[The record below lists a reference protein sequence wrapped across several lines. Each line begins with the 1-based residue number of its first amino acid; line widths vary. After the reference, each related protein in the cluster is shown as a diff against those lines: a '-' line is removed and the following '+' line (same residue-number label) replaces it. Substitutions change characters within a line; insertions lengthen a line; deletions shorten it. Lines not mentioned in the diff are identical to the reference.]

1 MFSEWRLRMVPVK
14 LERLTRGLRFKE
26 LDVLKTNLQK
36 ILAVLLTVS
45 LIPAVLLA
53 VQRIRFES
61 NYQTVGVVMDY
72 IDAVKQARENGMR
85 EKDLFAHYKV
95 LGVNGF
101 AVYENALGKLV
112 VQDKVVSRDG
122 SSWRNERLSIGLSVQ
137 GIESKKFYLRSLEPG
152 AVGKFI
158 SKYNY
163 RYEKVK
169 IDGLQWLAFP
179 IELGSLAAGPDLALI
194 ASLEKQGFFV
204 VYRPYEEASLVDP
217 GSDFPNVKYIVYAGD
232 EVTGNSEVQKLEKV
246 IARTKTKITGV
257 IESVDQAG
265 MIDIAKVNPVVRVF
279 AIPAAWQAVLQPE
292 EIASKFVLA
301 ARERNHRLL
310 YVRPY
315 QRIDD
320 TDLYLNKI
328 RDGLEK
334 AKFTLGQPEALE
346 FRQDQNLRK
355 FALLGPILGL
365 VLLVTVMP
373 WTILSW
379 LVAIGMLGVCFVFGD
394 RSYGSLALLAACVFP
409 ALGFSLSRDSA
420 LDWFKA
426 TLITLMG
433 ALFVSAI
440 GVDRN
445 QVLALEPFRGVALTL
460 VLPPAL
466 VALAMLPKRDIR
478 QTIRGLWGVQLNL
491 GTLVLIGIG
500 IAAVALVV
508 LRRGN
513 TTSGSSISPTEAKV
527 RAALQDSLIRPRTK
541 EILLHPAAL
550 LGLSSGW
557 PLWFSN
563 ILLLAGVIGQGS
575 IVDSFAHYHTPLLI
589 TLLRTVNGL
598 AIGLAISIVT
608 VLVVQ
613 FAKRYFEE

>member
-1 MFSEWRLRMVPVK
+1 MRRVGWAPCGVDRSGGDSVSAALHD
-14 LERLTRGLRFKE
+14 LERARAAAFGGVPDRGH
-26 LDVLKTNLQK
+26 
-36 ILAVLLTVS
+36 
-45 LIPAVLLA
+45 
-53 VQRIRFES
+53 
-61 NYQTVGVVMDY
+61 
-72 IDAVKQARENGMR
+72 AVKQARENGMR

-204 VYRPYEEASLVDP
+204 VYRPYEQASLVDP

-346 FRQDQNLRK
+346 FRQDQTLRK

-478 QTIRGLWGVQLNL
+478 QTIRGLWGIQLNL

>member
-1 MFSEWRLRMVPVK
+1 MVPVK

-85 EKDLFAHYKV
+85 EKDLFAHYKA

-478 QTIRGLWGVQLNL
+478 QTIRGLWGIQLNL

>member
-1 MFSEWRLRMVPVK
+1 MVPVK

-204 VYRPYEEASLVDP
+204 VYRPYEQASLVDP

-478 QTIRGLWGVQLNL
+478 QTIRGLWGIQLNL

>member
-1 MFSEWRLRMVPVK
+1 MRLNSNE
-14 LERLTRGLRFKE
+14 LKE
-26 LDVLKTNLQK
+26 QDVLKTNFQK
-36 ILAVLLTVS
+36 ILALLLTLS

-53 VQRIRFES
+53 WQRVQFETK
-61 NYQTVGVVMDY
+61 YQTVGVVMDY

-85 EKDLFAHYKV
+85 EEDLFAHYKS

-101 AVYENALGKLV
+101 ALYENALVKLV
-112 VQDKVVSRDG
+112 QQDKVVYRDG
-122 SSWRNERLSIGLSVQ
+122 SNWRNERLSIGKGVT
-137 GIESKKFYLRSLEPG
+137 GIESRKYYLRSIVPG
-152 AVGKFI
+152 TVGNFI
-158 SKYNY
+158 KKYRY
-163 RYEKVK
+163 RYEPVT
-169 IDGLQWLAFP
+169 IDGVEWLSLP
-179 IELGSLAAGPDLALI
+179 IDIGGLAAGPDLALI
-194 ASLEKQGFFV
+194 ANLEKQGFFV
-204 VYRPYEEASLVDP
+204 VYRPYEESSLVDP
-217 GSDFPNVKYIVYAGD
+217 GSDFPGVKYIVYAGD
-232 EVTGNSEVQKLEKV
+232 QVTGNSEAQKLEKV
-246 IARTKTKITGV
+246 IERTKTKITGV

-279 AIPAAWQAVLQPE
+279 AIPAAWQAVLEPE

-320 TDLYLNKI
+320 TDTFLSKT
-328 RDGLEK
+328 RDGLER
-334 AKFTLGQPEALE
+334 AKFTIGQPEALE
-346 FRQDQNLRK
+346 FSQNQTLRK
-355 FALLGPILGL
+355 LSLIGPILGL
-365 VLLVTVMP
+365 ILLATVMP
-373 WTILSW
+373 WTLLSIL
-379 LVAIGMLGVCFVFGD
+379 LVIGMLGMCFFFGD
-394 RSYGSLALLAACVFP
+394 PIYGSLALLAACVFP
-409 ALGFSLSRDSA
+409 ALGFSLSRESA

-426 TLITLMG
+426 TLVTLMG

-445 QVLALEPFRGVALTL
+445 QVLALEPFKGVALTL
-460 VLPPAL
+460 VIPPAL
-466 VALAMLPKRDIR
+466 LALAMLPKRDIR
-478 QTIRGLWGVQLNL
+478 QTIRGLWGIQLNL
-491 GTLVLIGIG
+491 GTLVLIGIAL
-500 IAAVALVV
+500 AAVALVV

-557 PLWFSN
+557 PVWFSN
-563 ILLLAGVIGQGS
+563 VLLLAGVIGQGS
-575 IVDSFAHYHTPLLI
+575 IVDSFAHYHTPMLI

-598 AIGLAISIVT
+598 AFGLAISIVT

-613 FAKRYFEE
+613 FAKRIFED

>member
-204 VYRPYEEASLVDP
+204 VYRPYEQASLVDP

-478 QTIRGLWGVQLNL
+478 QTIRGLWGIQLNL

>member
-204 VYRPYEEASLVDP
+204 VYRPYEQASLVDP

-394 RSYGSLALLAACVFP
+394 RSYDSLALLAACVFP

-478 QTIRGLWGVQLNL
+478 QTIRGLWGIQLNL

>member
-1 MFSEWRLRMVPVK
+1 
-14 LERLTRGLRFKE
+14 
-26 LDVLKTNLQK
+26 VLKTNLQK
-36 ILAVLLTVS
+36 ILALLLTVS
-45 LIPAVLLA
+45 LIPAVILG
-53 VQRIRFES
+53 VQRVQFES

-72 IDAVKQARENGMR
+72 IDTVKQARENGMR
-85 EKDLFAHYKV
+85 EQDLFAHYKS

-101 AVYENALGKLV
+101 ALYENALVKLV
-112 VQDKVVSRDG
+112 QQDKVVYRDG
-122 SSWRNERLSIGLSVQ
+122 SAWRNERLSLGKSVA
-137 GIESKKFYLRSLEPG
+137 GIESRNYYLRSLVPG
-152 AVGKFI
+152 TVGKFI
-158 SKYNY
+158 AKYKY
-163 RYEKVK
+163 RYQPVN
-169 IDGLQWLAFP
+169 IDGVKWLSFS
-179 IELGSLAAGPDLALI
+179 IDIGGLAAGPDTALI
-194 ASLEKQGFFV
+194 TNLEKQGFFV
-204 VYRPYEEASLVDP
+204 VYRPFEESSLVDP

-232 EVTGNSEVQKLEKV
+232 QVTGNSEIQKLEKV
-246 IARTKTKITGV
+246 IARTKSKITGV

-265 MIDIAKVNPVVRVF
+265 IVDIAKVNPVVRVF

-334 AKFTLGQPEALE
+334 AKFTIGQPSALE
-346 FRQDQNLRK
+346 FRQDQTLRK
-355 FALLGPILGL
+355 LALLGPILGL
-365 VLLVTVMP
+365 LLLATTMP
-373 WTILSW
+373 WTILGA
-379 LVAIGMLGVCFVFGD
+379 LVTVGMLGLAFVFGNH
-394 RSYGSLALLAACVFP
+394 SYGSMALLAACVFP
-409 ALGFSLSRDSA
+409 ALGFSLSREGA
-420 LDWFKA
+420 IDWFKA
-426 TLITLMG
+426 TLVTLMG
-433 ALFVSAI
+433 ALFVSAL

-445 QVLALEPFRGVALTL
+445 QVLALEPFSGVALTL

-478 QTIRGLWGVQLNL
+478 QTIKGLWGIQLNL
-491 GTLVLIGIG
+491 GTLVLIAIG

-575 IVDSFAHYHTPLLI
+575 IIDSFAHYHTPMLI

-598 AIGLAISIVT
+598 AIGFGISIVT

-613 FAKRYFEE
+613 FAKRLFED

>member
-1 MFSEWRLRMVPVK
+1 MVPVK

-61 NYQTVGVVMDY
+61 NSQTVGVVMDY

-204 VYRPYEEASLVDP
+204 VYRPYEQASLVDP

-394 RSYGSLALLAACVFP
+394 RSYDSLALLAACVFP

-478 QTIRGLWGVQLNL
+478 QTIRGLWGIQLNL

>member
-1 MFSEWRLRMVPVK
+1 MVPVK

-478 QTIRGLWGVQLNL
+478 QTIRGLWGIQLNL

>member
-1 MFSEWRLRMVPVK
+1 MVPVK

-204 VYRPYEEASLVDP
+204 VYRPYEQASLVDP

-394 RSYGSLALLAACVFP
+394 RSYDSLALLAACVFP

-478 QTIRGLWGVQLNL
+478 QTIRGLWGIQLNL

>member
-204 VYRPYEEASLVDP
+204 VYRPYEQASLVDP

-346 FRQDQNLRK
+346 FRQDQNLQK

-445 QVLALEPFRGVALTL
+445 QVLALEPFRGVALTQ
-460 VLPPAL
+460 VLPPTL

-478 QTIRGLWGVQLNL
+478 QTIRGLWGIQLNL

>member
-1 MFSEWRLRMVPVK
+1 M
-14 LERLTRGLRFKE
+14 
-26 LDVLKTNLQK
+26 LKTNLQK
-36 ILAVLLTVS
+36 ILAILLTVS

-72 IDAVKQARENGMR
+72 IDAVKQARENGML
-85 EKDLFAHYKV
+85 EEDLFAHYKA

-101 AVYENALGKLV
+101 AVYENALVKLV
-112 VQDKVVSRDG
+112 QQDKVVYRDG
-122 SSWRNERLSIGLSVQ
+122 SSWRNERLSIGKSVA
-137 GIESKKFYLRSLEPG
+137 GIESRKYYLRSLVPG
-152 AVGKFI
+152 TVGRFI
-158 SKYNY
+158 SKYKY
-163 RYEKVK
+163 RYEPVK
-169 IDGLQWLAFP
+169 IDGVQWLSLA
-179 IELGSLAAGPDLALI
+179 IDIGGLAAGPDLALI

-204 VYRPYEEASLVDP
+204 VYRPYEQGSLTDP
-217 GSDFPNVKYIVYAGD
+217 GADFPNVKYIVYAGD
-232 EVTGNSEVQKLEKV
+232 EVTGNSETQKLENV
-246 IARTKTKITGV
+246 IARTKSKITGV

-265 MIDIAKVNPVVRVF
+265 MVEIAKVNPVVRVF

-320 TDLYLNKI
+320 TDIYLNKI
-328 RDGLEK
+328 KDGLEK
-334 AKFTLGQPEALE
+334 AKFSLGQPEALE
-346 FRQDQNLRK
+346 FKQDQTLRK
-355 FALLGPILGL
+355 LSLVGPILGL
-365 VLLVTVMP
+365 ILLVSVMP

-379 LVAIGMLGVCFVFGD
+379 LVAVGMLGVCFVFGD
-394 RSYGSLALLAACVFP
+394 RSYGSLALLAACIFP
-409 ALGFSLSRDSA
+409 ALGFSLSRESA

-426 TLITLMG
+426 TLVTLMG

-478 QTIRGLWGVQLNL
+478 QTIRGLWGIQLNL
-491 GTLVLIGIG
+491 GTLVLIGIA

-613 FAKRYFEE
+613 FAKRYFED

>member
-1 MFSEWRLRMVPVK
+1 MVPVK

-204 VYRPYEEASLVDP
+204 VYRPYEQASLVDP

-379 LVAIGMLGVCFVFGD
+379 LVAISMLGVCFVFGD
-394 RSYGSLALLAACVFP
+394 RSYDSLALLAACVFP

-478 QTIRGLWGVQLNL
+478 QTIRGLWGIQLNL

>member
-1 MFSEWRLRMVPVK
+1 MVPVK

-204 VYRPYEEASLVDP
+204 VYRPYEQASLVDP

-394 RSYGSLALLAACVFP
+394 RSYDSLALLAACVFP

-460 VLPPAL
+460 VLPPTL

-478 QTIRGLWGVQLNL
+478 QTIRGLWGIQLNL